1 MGPTTRPLSLV
12 SPRHSPSKPNAIGA
26 MDCEAVGDEP
36 GESDGGR
43 VAMRAA
49 AAILLRARQKEPL
62 AERQTA
68 TNYENAP

>member
-1 MGPTTRPLSLV
+1 
-12 SPRHSPSKPNAIGA
+12 